1 MARTEQPQSDLFSTI
16 DLDRLVANFGPENAK
31 LLEACRT
38 DGVFYLDFR
47 NYAAT
52 RHIGQ
57 QTESIYAVSDRY
69 FEQPLGVK
77 MQDLRANQPVSSDR
91 GFKLYDFEETFE
103 ISHDEM
109 QQGTLQLSGPLAEN
123 EPLLNEFHSH
133 CHAASHLI
141 LLRLE
146 ELLNLPLRSSH
157 RPGEPS
163 ETSLKLV
170 AEPSFPT
177 ISDVPET
184 KHTDSG
190 TLTFVFYDKW
200 SLQTHLAHKG
210 PESVEENWA
219 FIPPPVPGCVV
230 VHVANTLQRLS
241 KNQLR
246 SPIHRTNQPKD
257 GAEKRYILTYFLRPE
272 EAAKNQAM
280 AA

>member
-1 MARTEQPQSDLFSTI
+1 MPSRVVSIDCARKMYWGP
-16 DLDRLVANFGPENAK
+16 ANHPFG
-31 LLEACRT
+31 R
-38 DGVFYLDFR
+38 
-47 NYAAT
+47 
-52 RHIGQ
+52 
-57 QTESIYAVSDRY
+57 
-69 FEQPLGVK
+69 
-77 MQDLRANQPVSSDR
+77 
-91 GFKLYDFEETFE
+91 FKHYDFEETFE

-109 QQGTLQLSGPLAEN
+109 QQGISRLSGPLAEN
-123 EPLLNEFHSH
+123 EPLLNEFHAH
-133 CHAASHLI
+133 CYAASHLI
-141 LLRLE
+141 LSRLE

-157 RPGEPS
+157 RPGAPS

-246 SPIHRTNQPKD
+246 SLFEAGGGQESGSGCLGLHR
-257 GAEKRYILTYFLRPE
+257 Y
-272 EAAKNQAM
+272 
-280 AA
+280 